1 LLPYITKELGLATNQ
16 AQYIIQKI
24 QEKPHLLEK
33 LNEGTLDVGSCALVF
48 KDWIKLIQDR
58 IINDSMEALKL
69 YTPTLNQLKFYA
81 NEGYAFG
88 LIVTLLKD
96 VLDNLCITGTMNDNQ
111 LGMAAKMI
119 IADYGTL
126 RISEIRYVFLN
137 GIKGVY
143 GKNYNRIDVSILMDW
158 LRTYDV
164 EERLRNIEALQ
175 LERAK
180 REQSK
185 TSTFFCDMP
194 KETKEKLIRLSSSLE
209 AEGDENIKN
218 QVAAKIAAMASMKK
232 VSVDYIIGLLQES
245 YNKSDKSLSF
255 NEFLKKSLN
264 IN

>member
-1 LLPYITKELGLATNQ
+1 MLPYITNELGLSPNQ
-16 AQYIIQKI
+16 AQYIIHKI

-48 KDWIKLIQDR
+48 KDWIKLIQER

-81 NEGYAFG
+81 NEAYAYG
-88 LIVTLLKD
+88 LVVTLLKD
-96 VLDNLCITGTMNDNQ
+96 VIDNLCITGTMNDNQ

-164 EERLRNIEALQ
+164 EERLRNIEAIQ

-185 TSTFFCDMP
+185 SSTFFSDMP
-194 KETKEKLIRLSSSLE
+194 QETKVKLLGLSAKLE
-209 AEGDENIKN
+209 AEVDEVIKN
-218 QVAAKIAAMASMKK
+218 QIASKVATLAAMKK
-232 VSVDYIIGLLQES
+232 VSVDSIIEL
-245 YNKSDKSLSF
+245 
-255 NEFLKKSLN
+255 LKKGYEETDRSISYHEYLKKCLN
-264 IN
+264 I